1 MMFALSA
8 YQRVTFPRYQ
18 DDLNDDFLLEM
29 QEMQLWC
36 FLTGMKGCNPQLDP
50 LFLIVPSFLG

>member
-29 QEMQLWC
+29 QEMQL
-36 FLTGMKGCNPQLDP
+36 
-50 LFLIVPSFLG
+50 